1 MKWLVRTAAAVARH
15 RWLWRHRSSFAVA
28 VRRERWSLL
37 VDVSAIIQHDA
48 QTGIQ
53 RVVRAVW
60 SELRH
65 REDREFIIAPV
76 YATPEHGY
84 CYAPL
89 GFLEGSR
96 ELDRQPVVAGCGDMF
111 LGLDLSAHLLPKY
124 RSQLRG
130 WRASGATIH
139 LVVYDLL
146 PLVRPAWFSRQTCA
160 HFRRWFDVVRDD
172 ADQALCISDQV
183 SRELCQELATKGAVD
198 RPFVGRLHLGG
209 DISKSVP
216 SPGISDDA
224 RRLLDGLRFRPAI
237 LMVGTIEPRKGY
249 EIALTAFD
257 YLWKNRPNDA
267 PDLIIVGKGGW
278 KTELLQRRIRLHPQN
293 GRRLHWLDEVSDE
306 ALCGFYEGCRGVLM
320 ASRAEG
326 FGLPLLEAAT
336 HRRFILARD
345 LPVFREQR
353 LPNVLYFDDDRPV
366 ALAERLMDLVG
377 AGLRGTAPVID
388 LRTWSE
394 CVDRLLVEMGIH
406 EHARDRSTWSTKSH
420 SDNML
425 RAR

>member
-1 MKWLVRTAAAVARH
+1 MKWIVRRAASVARY
-15 RWLWRHRSSFAVA
+15 RWLWRHRSSFAGA
-28 VRRERWSLL
+28 ARLERRQLL

-60 SELRH
+60 SELSRH
-65 REDREFIIAPV
+65 GNGEVDIVPV
-76 YATPEHGY
+76 YATAGHGY
-84 CYAPL
+84 CYAPFD
-89 GFLEGSR
+89 FLEGSL
-96 ELDRQPVVAGCGDMF
+96 ELRRQPVIAGCGDMF
-111 LGLDLSAHLLPKY
+111 LGLDLSAHLLSKY
-124 RSQLRG
+124 RSQLRAWQARG
-130 WRASGATIH
+130 ASIH

-146 PLVRPAWFSRQTCA
+146 PLVRPEWFSRQTYA

-183 SRELCQELATKGAVD
+183 ARELCEELATKGAVD
-198 RPFVGRLHLGG
+198 RPIVGRLHLGG
-209 DISKSVP
+209 DISASVP
-216 SPGISDDA
+216 SPGVSDEA

-249 EIALTAFD
+249 EIALTAFEH
-257 YLWKNRPNDA
+257 LWRTRPNDA
-267 PDLIIVGKGGW
+267 PDLIIVGKRGW
-278 KTELLQRRIRLHPQN
+278 KTERLQQRIRSHPQN

-326 FGLPLLEAAT
+326 FGLPLLEAAA

-366 ALAERLMDLVG
+366 ALGERLMELLR
-377 AGLRGTAPVID
+377 AGLRDTAPVID
-388 LRTWSE
+388 LPTWSD
-394 CVDRLLVEMGIH
+394 CVDRLLIDLEVVPGGGT
-406 EHARDRSTWSTKSH
+406 ARD
-420 SDNML
+420 L
-425 RAR
+425 RWAS